1 MTIKP
6 KIVCKRHRIAFLASL
21 SLSQNLVRYEC
32 VHWRESLRNACI
44 SCHLWA
50 YMLYFQKLYSICV
63 ASSCVVLTRSDLCP
77 FLYPF
82 HPAASPSSS
91 LMVITQQQEGDVG
104 WVICI
109 LYQMKSTP
117 SPMSIFSSPSSSY
130 PLHSSKHE
138 SGNQLTYPSTHEDL
152 ADACKSDGGSDA
164 RVSLVFL
171 DAHSVSSGTMKKRDR
186 SVLALLISALSIYDK
201 LTVEIFL

>member
-1 MTIKP
+1 
-6 KIVCKRHRIAFLASL
+6 
-21 SLSQNLVRYEC
+21 
-32 VHWRESLRNACI
+32 
-44 SCHLWA
+44 
-50 YMLYFQKLYSICV
+50 MLYFQKLYSICV
-63 ASSCVVLTRSDLCP
+63 APSCVALTRSDLCF

-82 HPAASPSSS
+82 HPDDSPSSS
-91 LMVITQQQEGDVG
+91 LMGITQQQEGDAG

-130 PLHSSKHE
+130 PLHSSKNE
-138 SGNQLTYPSTHEDL
+138 SGNQLAYPSTHEDL
-152 ADACKSDGGSDA
+152 AAVCKSDGGTDA

-171 DAHSVSSGTMKKRDR
+171 DAHSVSSGTMKKRDC
-186 SVLALLISALSIYDK
+186 SVLTLLISSLSIYDK